1 MKTIPWTEIPE
12 DTSDGPLSTEWNFY
26 RREVGRLLA
35 EGHEGRWLLIKGE
48 EIIGIWATREEAF
61 AEQTARY
68 PRVPSL
74 VRQILAAEPLLRLS
88 TRIYWHLLSTQGAGA
103 T

>member
-12 DTSDGPLSTEWNFY
+12 DTSGGPLSTEWNFY

-48 EIIGIWATREEAF
+48 EIIGIWDRREDAF
-61 AEQTARY
+61 AAATERY
-68 PRVPSL
+68 LRQPCL
-74 VRQILAAEPLLRLS
+74 VRQILAAEPLLRLPTFMYRCPS
-88 TRIYWHLLSTQGAGA
+88 
-103 T
+103 